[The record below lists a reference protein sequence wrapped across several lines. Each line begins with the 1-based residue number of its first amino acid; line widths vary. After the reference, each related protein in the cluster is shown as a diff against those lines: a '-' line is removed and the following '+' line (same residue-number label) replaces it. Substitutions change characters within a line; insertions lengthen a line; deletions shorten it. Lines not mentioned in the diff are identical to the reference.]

1 MHFKFSTVA
10 EEDRKIV
17 IGKEEYSIT
26 VPPAPGSAVVEFHIR
41 NVLSDINLEGLV
53 EDLEN
58 VGHFLEIAKYGVA
71 AAENTHLQIQV
82 QKIGM
87 SITKLSTKS
96 HTVIGDFRRASRR
109 VILALTATYQY
120 LLQGMEDVAVAMLSD
135 VIDEASRM
143 EKVARNMKVAF
154 EEEINEVVQ
163 VYEEAINAQG
173 LERETKMKLHEQ
185 INEFQLLRSS
195 AERLLNSAIEAEKK
209 AWKMF
214 EEARNKEFK
223 ALGKQLSPFKSLI
236 NAFTTVKFG
245 VQVFNLDS
253 HKGVAEAAK
262 QEKLLHFEVAKEQ
275 HRLQLTAKQQME
287 ENAMKIER
295 ANEKTGLA
303 SAAIEALHGT
313 IGGLYALSTIML
325 RAAQF
330 WENMQKHLETLK
342 RPLIEKEVKA
352 VMQYDKTERYNVWV
366 SDDFKERG
374 VNCYAMW
381 VALEEVCSEYMEKLS
396 LTNEK
401 LYHMLIENPRPDQA
415 SAHLPE
421 LVSKFLPNLERQT
434 RALEQKQPTEL
445 GAGFQKP
452 VQRGTEKHQPND
464 EL

>member
-1 MHFKFSTVA
+1 
-10 EEDRKIV
+10 
-17 IGKEEYSIT
+17 
-26 VPPAPGSAVVEFHIR
+26 
-41 NVLSDINLEGLV
+41 
-53 EDLEN
+53 
-58 VGHFLEIAKYGVA
+58 
-71 AAENTHLQIQV
+71 
-82 QKIGM
+82 
-87 SITKLSTKS
+87 
-96 HTVIGDFRRASRR
+96 
-109 VILALTATYQY
+109 
-120 LLQGMEDVAVAMLSD
+120 
-135 VIDEASRM
+135 
-143 EKVARNMKVAF
+143 
-154 EEEINEVVQ
+154 
-163 VYEEAINAQG
+163 
-173 LERETKMKLHEQ
+173 
-185 INEFQLLRSS
+185 
-195 AERLLNSAIEAEKK
+195 
-209 AWKMF
+209 
-214 EEARNKEFK
+214 
-223 ALGKQLSPFKSLI
+223 
-236 NAFTTVKFG
+236 
-245 VQVFNLDS
+245 
-253 HKGVAEAAK
+253 
-262 QEKLLHFEVAKEQ
+262 
-275 HRLQLTAKQQME
+275 ME

-452 VQRGTEKHQPND
+452 VGTEKHQPND

>member
-1 MHFKFSTVA
+1 M
-10 EEDRKIV
+10 
-17 IGKEEYSIT
+17 
-26 VPPAPGSAVVEFHIR
+26 
-41 NVLSDINLEGLV
+41 
-53 EDLEN
+53 
-58 VGHFLEIAKYGVA
+58 
-71 AAENTHLQIQV
+71 
-82 QKIGM
+82 
-87 SITKLSTKS
+87 
-96 HTVIGDFRRASRR
+96 
-109 VILALTATYQY
+109 ILALTATYQY
-120 LLQGMEDVAVAMLSD
+120 LLRGMEDVAVAMLSD

-452 VQRGTEKHQPND
+452 VGTEKHQPND